1 MSFIQS
7 LPQKRRW
14 ISLTPLIDVVF
25 ILLMFFMLTTQF
37 SRYSVMSIGVGSAS
51 DSNAAAA
58 TATDIVRVTVFANN
72 EWRLNGS
79 SLALLDEAS
88 LSQFVGVSSVVV
100 TADDTAQLQDIVTF
114 LDALTK
120 AGVTNVVWQPP
131 ATEAGR

>member
-58 TATDIVRVTVFANN
+58 TDIVRVTVFANN

-100 TADDTAQLQDIVTF
+100 TADDSAQLQDIVTF